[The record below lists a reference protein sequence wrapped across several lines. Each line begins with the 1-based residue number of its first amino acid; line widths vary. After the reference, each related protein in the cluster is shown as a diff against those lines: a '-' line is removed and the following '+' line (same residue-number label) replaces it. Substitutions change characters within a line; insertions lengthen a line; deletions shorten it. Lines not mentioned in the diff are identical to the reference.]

1 MSSELVPPTEPT
13 MTPPPVMSS
22 APVTSSSDDSQIAAR
37 VAALESRFSTTS
49 WLYGPNFLKRAFALW
64 GHVFV
69 AGAIIGIVVWA
80 IAFGCALVFGFSLA
94 GLANR

>member
-1 MSSELVPPTEPT
+1 MSSELVPPNEPAI
-13 MTPPPVMSS
+13 TPPPMMSS
-22 APVTSSSDDSQIAAR
+22 APAMSAADENQLGAR
-37 VAALESRFSTTS
+37 VAALESRFSTSS

-69 AGAIIGIVVWA
+69 AGLIIGIVVWG
-80 IAFGCALVFGFSLA
+80 IAFVCALVFGFSLA